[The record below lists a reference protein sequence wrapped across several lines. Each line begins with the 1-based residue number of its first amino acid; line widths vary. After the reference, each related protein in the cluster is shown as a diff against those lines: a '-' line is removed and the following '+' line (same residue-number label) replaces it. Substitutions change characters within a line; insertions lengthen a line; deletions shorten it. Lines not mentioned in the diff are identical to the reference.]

1 MNNRKKQRNAKDK
14 LPTQT
19 NQNKVAKVV
28 EEQET
33 QQRPHA
39 NSNISSNSG
48 GIMSNSLSNLVTSQD
63 SELLEKAARNG

>member
-14 LPTQT
+14 LPTHT

-28 EEQET
+28 EEQEI